1 MCSIEKTTVPS
12 PNTVAVILPQGRAE
26 LHCGLHH
33 AHCGRAPSSNG
44 AMPSPSRLMEVWVIL
59 GLWEPMGAELSSQV
73 KLSALLSWS
82 MWAMGHSVEFLLC
95 LSYF

>member
-12 PNTVAVILPQGRAE
+12 PNTVALSLPQGRAE

-44 AMPSPSRLMEVWVIL
+44 AMPSPSRLMEVWASTTNSVL
-59 GLWEPMGAELSSQV
+59 MWSLPLWWVGSD
-73 KLSALLSWS
+73 
-82 MWAMGHSVEFLLC
+82 FLAAI
-95 LSYF
+95 YRGQGI